1 MRNASSKKTALD
13 SQQYQVNLCRFME
26 SLTARMVYQ
35 VLTLKTKKM
44 SEDLNKHRQVKGVDS
59 ITALGIYTVNNK
71 VVSMPDLT
79 GTIIDLM
86 KEYPNDADLGKK
98 VRRLILNYG

>member
-1 MRNASSKKTALD
+1 
-13 SQQYQVNLCRFME
+13 
-26 SLTARMVYQ
+26 
-35 VLTLKTKKM
+35 M

-98 VRRLILNYG
+98 VRQLILNYG